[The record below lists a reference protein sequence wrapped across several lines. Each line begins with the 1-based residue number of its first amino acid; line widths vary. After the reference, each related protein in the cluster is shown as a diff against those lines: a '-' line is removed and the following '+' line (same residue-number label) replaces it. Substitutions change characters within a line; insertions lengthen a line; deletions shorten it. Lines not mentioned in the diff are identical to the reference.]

1 MNIATWLYQ
10 TALVR
15 PDAPAI
21 RLGNDLCATYGD
33 LARSAAHIG
42 AFLRDTHG
50 IGHGDRVAIFTR
62 NAPEYLE
69 LLYGVLWIGATVVP
83 VNHKLHPK
91 ESAWI
96 IANAEARVVFTE
108 SGTLFTGGMGLPPD
122 TREISIGSVP
132 RDQLTAPINSP
143 AGVSDDDTAWLFY
156 TSGTTGRPKGVM
168 ITHRNLRIMAMT
180 YPLDVDQIFPTDHPL
195 YAAPMSHGAG
205 LYNFHYVRIG
215 ACHVIPPSQGF
226 DPAEIASLAK
236 SLGNITFFAAPTMIK
251 RLIAHAQT
259 VDYNGD
265 GIRTIIYG
273 GGPMYRA
280 DIDHALDVFGPRF
293 AQIYGQGEC
302 PMTITAMNRDLVAD
316 TTHADAT
323 QRRAS
328 VGLAQAC
335 AEIRIADE
343 YLKDLPKGEVGEVLV
358 RGDTVM
364 AGYWRNPQA
373 TSATLVDG
381 WLRTG
386 DLGRLDS
393 DGFLT
398 LTDRSKD
405 VIISGG
411 TNIYPREV
419 EEALLTHPDVYEIA
433 VIGAP
438 HADWGEEVVAFVVP
452 REGTKPDA
460 EALTDWCKTQI
471 ASFKKPSRYVFVPD
485 LPKNSYGKILKT
497 QLRAQLS
504 AQS

>member
-21 RLGNDLCATYGD
+21 RLGNNLCATYGD
-33 LARSAAHIG
+33 FARSAARIG
-42 AFLRDTHG
+42 VFLRDHHG
-50 IGHGDRVAIFTR
+50 IGPGDRISIFAR

-83 VNHKLHPK
+83 VNHKLHSK
-91 ESAWI
+91 EAAWI
-96 IANAEARVVFTE
+96 IANAEARIVFTE
-108 SGTLFTGGMGLPPD
+108 SGTVFSSDTNLPTN
-122 TREISIGSVP
+122 TREVSIGSVP
-132 RDQLTAPINSP
+132 PNEPSAPVNPP
-143 AGVSDDDTAWLFY
+143 ASVNDDDTAWLFY

-168 ITHRNLRIMAMT
+168 ITHRNLRVMAMT
-180 YPLDVDQIFPTDHPL
+180 YPLDVDQIFPSDHPL

-226 DPAEIASLAK
+226 DAAEIASLAK

-251 RLIAHAQT
+251 RLIAHAQRT
-259 VDYNGD
+259 NYNGD

-273 GGPMYRA
+273 GGPMYLA

-316 TTHADAT
+316 TTHPEAM

-335 AEIRIADE
+335 VEIRIADE
-343 YLKDLPKGEVGEVLV
+343 DLNDLPTGEVGEVLV

-364 AGYWRNPQA
+364 AGYWRNPEA

-386 DLGRLDS
+386 DLGRLDG

-419 EEALLTHPDVYEIA
+419 EEALLTHKDVYEIA
-433 VIGAP
+433 VIGAS

-452 REGTKPDA
+452 LEGTKPDA

-485 LPKNSYGKILKT
+485 LPKNGYGKILKT

-504 AQS
+504 EQS